1 MGESPLLVLGKIAS
15 ILDAFTLSEP
25 VRTASQIRDTTGLPS
40 STTHRL
46 LANLVDHGF
55 LERVDDAYRVGA
67 RLAYWAGPAARSRDF
82 TELLI
87 PQLVALRDE
96 LGETA
101 CFFRPEQGHRVC
113 IAVSETSHALKQEMY
128 VGKIQPLHV
137 GSSGRVIL
145 AWSPELLATVT
156 AAPLPA
162 LTEATITDPA
172 SLRRV
177 VAETRAAGFAI
188 TVGERLEAASGLAAP
203 VFDSHGTLVGAMTVM
218 GPTLRMPR
226 ERCEGMVDAVIAA
239 ADNLT
244 ALLGGRKPSAEA
256 ALPTPSDRLSGGVGS

>member
-1 MGESPLLVLGKIAS
+1 MNEQPLLVLGKIAA

-25 VRTASQIRDTTGLPS
+25 TRTAPAIRAATGLPT

-46 LANLVDHGF
+46 LANLVEYGF
-55 LERVDDAYRVGA
+55 LERIDDAYRIGA

-82 TELLI
+82 AELLS
-87 PQLVALRDE
+87 PQLKALRDE

-101 CFFRPEQGHRVC
+101 CFFRAEQGKRVC
-113 IAVSETSHALKQEMY
+113 IAVAETPHGLKQEMY

-145 AWSPELLATVT
+145 AWSEALLDEITSS
-156 AAPLPA
+156 PLPA
-162 LTEATITDPA
+162 LTGATITDPDQ
-172 SLRRV
+172 LRRA
-177 VAETRAAGFAI
+177 VAETRAAGYAI

-203 VFDSHGTLVGAMTVM
+203 VFDSHGALVGAMTVM

-226 ERCEGMVDAVIAA
+226 EVCESMVDAVINA

-244 ALLGGRKPSAEA
+244 ATMGGRKPAAEA
-256 ALPTPSDRLSGGVGS
+256 VR